1 MKKALWILCCLLA
14 MVNLFACKQEAY
26 PYIYDLSEV
35 ESIQLVMFEEK
46 ESDIGHLPIRVVKEL
61 SESEQEECILC
72 LESVSWYRTK
82 GAPKWIACYTPA
94 IRINYENGDFE
105 IINSDGRY
113 TCIDGHINASGY
125 CMFEEEEFAVLLRK
139 FQ

>member
-1 MKKALWILCCLLA
+1 MKKAFVCLCFLLT

-26 PYIYDLSEV
+26 PYIHDLDEV

-46 ESDIGHLPIRVVKEL
+46 EMDGGHLPIRVVKEL
-61 SESEQEECILC
+61 SASEQEECIIY
-72 LESVSWYRTK
+72 LETIPWYRTK

-125 CMFEEEEFAVLLRK
+125 CMFEEKEFVVLLQK